1 MVRRLKGERYLPDC
15 LAPTFK
21 SGRESVMMWGCFQG
35 NKLGPLALCP
45 KGRMDA
51 TKYCNILEE
60 HFIPFWDTLDY
71 GTIFMQDGAPPH
83 RALYTKD
90 WLEEQEISS
99 MDWPA
104 QSPDLNLIENVW
116 QQLKTALEKRS
127 PRAKTKADLL
137 TALQE
142 EWVKLAGNN
151 TLAVLIASMPKRVR
165 LVISSNGMPT
175 KY

>member
-1 MVRRLKGERYLPDC
+1 
-15 LAPTFK
+15 
-21 SGRESVMMWGCFQG
+21 MMWGCFQG

-45 KGRMDA
+45 EGKINA
-51 TKYCNILEE
+51 IKYCSILQE
-60 HFIPFWDTLDY
+60 FLIPFWDTLND
-71 GTIFMQDGAPPH
+71 GKVFMQDSAPPH
-83 RALYTKD
+83 TAQYTKA
-90 WLEEQEISS
+90 WLNENEILS

-104 QSPDLNLIENVW
+104 QSPDLNPIENIW

-137 TALQE
+137 VALQE
-142 EWVKLAGNN
+142 EWAKLAEKDA
-151 TLAVLIASMPKRVR
+151 LAVLIKSMPKRVR